1 MTDSNSNADVST
13 FDAHRLHDLA
23 AAVCDDLIAPAEF
36 QELQQIL
43 LATSAA
49 REQFLGDV
57 CVHAGLEWDM
67 AARGRLESLIDSC
80 RQSDAGGGQ
89 RSVAAPVLA
98 EGTRWRNRKV
108 RLFAYWATAAALLL
122 STSLFSPGIR
132 ERLFGPSQADDVA
145 HADGSTS
152 QPADMGAEIATISG
166 KSADSRWMFD
176 APNITSHSQGA
187 GRTEIR
193 TGETLRVTAGTLQ
206 LAFNHGTT
214 VSLTA
219 PAILEVATPMRGRL
233 IRGRATVNVAKGAEG
248 FTINTPRTSVVDLG
262 TVFGVEVDDI
272 GRTDVVVFSGIVD
285 VTYSSEAQATANAE
299 LGKLRLHT
307 GEAMRVDER
316 GTLSRI
322 ISLNSNRFADARA
335 GTPAALSRKRVISS
349 VRDNIER
356 EDAWN
361 FYEIVQEGFG
371 EDAKAFVDR
380 VHHEWN
386 GINAQ
391 GMPAYLVGGDFV
403 KSFND
408 DKNIGTI
415 EVSVKL
421 EQPANLYVLWCK
433 RVPAPSWLREE
444 FEETG
449 DEIGVDE
456 GRHVFRDGTVH
467 NRDGPG
473 VGAGVSVDSIHTIW
487 RRTVNMPSVVRLGP
501 VEAPGW
507 DFNMYG
513 IVAVPLKKNPR

>member
-1 MTDSNSNADVST
+1 MTHSSSQSDGSC
-13 FDAHRLHDLA
+13 FDAERLRELT
-23 AAVCDDLIAPAEF
+23 AAVCDDLISPAEF
-36 QELQQIL
+36 AELEQIL
-43 LATSAA
+43 VSSASA

-57 CVHAGLEWDM
+57 CVHAGIEWDM
-67 AARGRLESLIDSC
+67 AARGRLETLINSC
-80 RQSDAGGGQ
+80 RQSDAGVLQ
-89 RSVAAPVLA
+89 SSAAVPIAALQTA
-98 EGTRWRNRKV
+98 KRGRKM
-108 RLFAYWATAAALLL
+108 RLMAFWATAAALLL
-122 STSLFSPGIR
+122 STSLFSPAVR
-132 ERLFGPSQADDVA
+132 ERLFGSGAPANVAQA
-145 HADGSTS
+145 GSTS
-152 QPADMGAEIATISG
+152 RTTEAGATIASISS
-166 KSADSRWMFD
+166 KSADSRWMFEG
-176 APNITSHSQGA
+176 ANVASNSQAA
-187 GRTEIR
+187 GRTEVR
-193 TGETLRVTAGTLQ
+193 SGETLRVTGGTLQ
-206 LAFNHGTT
+206 LTFDHGTT

-219 PAILEVATPMRGRL
+219 PAILEMETPKLGRL

-262 TVFGVEVDDI
+262 TIFGVEVDDI
-272 GRTDVVVFSGIVD
+272 GRTDVFVFSGIVD
-285 VTYSSEAQATANAE
+285 VTYSSDAQAAANAE
-299 LGKLRLHT
+299 LGKQRLHT

-322 ISLNSNRFADARA
+322 VSLKSNHFADARGA
-335 GTPAALSRKRVISS
+335 SPAPLSRKPVISS
-349 VRDNIER
+349 VRDNIQR

-380 VHHEWN
+380 IPHEWN
-386 GINAQ
+386 GIDAK
-391 GMPAYLVGGDFV
+391 GMPAYLLDGDYV

-408 DKNIGTI
+408 DKNISTI

-433 RVPAPSWLREE
+433 RVPAPQWLRDD

-473 VGAGVSVDSIHTIW
+473 VGPGVSIDSIHTVW
-487 RRTVNMPSVVRLGP
+487 RRTVNKPSVVRLGP
-501 VEAPGW
+501 VIAPGW

-513 IVAVPLKKNPR
+513 IVAVPLKKNSR